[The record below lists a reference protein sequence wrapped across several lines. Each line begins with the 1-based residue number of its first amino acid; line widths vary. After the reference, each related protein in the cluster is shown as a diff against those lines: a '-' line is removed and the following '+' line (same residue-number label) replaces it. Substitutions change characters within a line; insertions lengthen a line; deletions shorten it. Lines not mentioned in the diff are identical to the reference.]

1 MARKSHGDRFLSL
14 STKLQ
19 KEIARA
25 LVTWAPGIPYLDAEA
40 VKSQAASRHLRSYP
54 AAISTWLS
62 LIAHIRHQHTD
73 YDALLNEG
81 YDQES
86 ARHFCLDAIN
96 DKLTQWRATRFVD
109 TDGEA

>member
-1 MARKSHGDRFLSL
+1 LSL

-25 LVTWAPGIPYLDAEA
+25 LIAWAPGIPYSDAET

-54 AAISTWLS
+54 AGISTWLS
-62 LIAHIRHQHTD
+62 LIAHIRHLHTD
-73 YDALLNEG
+73 YDSLLAEG

-86 ARHFCLDAIN
+86 ARHFVLDAIN
-96 DKLTQWRATRFVD
+96 AKLTDWRATRYLD
-109 TDGEA
+109 ANGEA

>member
-1 MARKSHGDRFLSL
+1 MPL

-19 KEIARA
+19 KEIAKA
-25 LVTWAPGIPYLDAEA
+25 LVSFAPGIPFLDAEA
-40 VKSQAASRHLRSYP
+40 VKAAAASRDLRSYP
-54 AAISTWLS
+54 ASISVWLA

-96 DKLTQWRATRFVD
+96 AKLTEWRATRYLED
-109 TDGEA
+109 DQQA